1 MKKLVALFVFLV
13 ACSPVFAQNI
23 SVDLKDAPVRT
34 TLEMMF
40 KQAGIKNYVIENS
53 VAGFVT
59 MKLEDQPFEN
69 SLKLVMR
76 AATVPLTYTKE
87 NNVWIVKQRIFTET
101 KPNPVP
107 DINVDLPKANSF
119 EIIHLNYIDPYD
131 LMAVLGNITFI
142 NQFSRFTGGMNGM
155 GTGGNGGFGGSGG
168 FGNGAMGGNGG
179 FGLGAGNG
187 MGGGAMGGF
196 GGMMGSQGGFGGNGG
211 FGGGRNF

>member
-1 MKKLVALFVFLV
+1 MKKLVALLVCLV

-53 VAGFVT
+53 VAGFIT

-87 NNVWIVKQRIFTET
+87 NDVWIVKQRISTPT
-101 KPNPVP
+101 PQTGGP
-107 DINVDLPKANSF
+107 DPISDVKNNTSWERIPLTFIDPVDLMSVF
-119 EIIHLNYIDPYD
+119 
-131 LMAVLGNITFI
+131 GNILII
-142 NQFSRFTGGMNGM
+142 NQFKRYQGGMNG
-155 GTGGNGGFGGSGG
+155 
-168 FGNGAMGGNGG
+168 GA
-179 FGLGAGNG
+179 
-187 MGGGAMGGF
+187 
-196 GGMMGSQGGFGGNGG
+196 GG

>member
-1 MKKLVALFVFLV
+1 MKKLVALLV
-13 ACSPVFAQNI
+13 CLVVCSPVFAQNI

-87 NNVWIVKQRIFTET
+87 NDVWIVKQRIVTEFKPT
-101 KPNPVP
+101 PTPDISLEKPNTV
-107 DINVDLPKANSF
+107 AF
-119 EIIHLNYIDPYD
+119 EVIHLNHIDPFD
-131 LMAVLGNITFI
+131 LMSVLGNILFV
-142 NQFSRFTGGMNGM
+142 NQFQRFQGGMNGSGM
-155 GTGGNGGFGGSGG
+155 GNFGGGSGNSSFGGNGSFG
-168 FGNGAMGGNGG
+168 MGG
-179 FGLGAGNG
+179 GNG

-196 GGMMGSQGGFGGNGG
+196 GGGAFGGMNGGRGG

>member
-1 MKKLVALFVFLV
+1 MKKLVALFVFLIV
-13 ACSPVFAQNI
+13 CSPVFAQNI

-59 MKLEDQPFEN
+59 MKLEEQPFEN

-101 KPNPVP
+101 KSNPVP
-107 DINVDLPKANSF
+107 DISVDLPRTNSF
-119 EIIHLNYIDPYD
+119 EVIRLNYIDPFD
-131 LMAVLGNITFI
+131 LQSIFGPILFI
-142 NQFSRFTGGMNGM
+142 NQFSRYTGGMNGM
-155 GTGGNGGFGGSGG
+155 GAGGNGGFGGAGG

-187 MGGGAMGGF
+187 MGGGAMGGLGGGAF
-196 GGMMGSQGGFGGNGG
+196 GGMNGGLGG

>member
-1 MKKLVALFVFLV
+1 MKKLVALLVCLV

-53 VAGFVT
+53 VAGFIT

-87 NNVWIVKQRIFTET
+87 NDVWIVKQRIFTET
-101 KPNPVP
+101 KPTPAP
-107 DINVDLPKANSF
+107 DITFNKPNSVAF
-119 EIIHLNYIDPYD
+119 EVIHLNHIDPFD
-131 LMAVLGNITFI
+131 LMSVLGNIIFI
-142 NQFSRFTGGMNGM
+142 NQFSRYTGGMNGNI
-155 GTGGNGGFGGSGG
+155 GGGFGASGGSGNNSMGGSGG
-168 FGNGAMGGNGG
+168 GGMGN
-179 FGLGAGNG
+179 GNG

-196 GGMMGSQGGFGGNGG
+196 GGMMGSQGGMGGQGG

>member
-1 MKKLVALFVFLV
+1 MKKLVALLV
-13 ACSPVFAQNI
+13 CLVVCSPVFAQNI

-87 NNVWIVKQRIFTET
+87 NNVWIVKQRITTEF
-101 KPNPVP
+101 KPTPAP
-107 DINVDLPKANSF
+107 DITLNKTNSVAF
-119 EIIHLNYIDPYD
+119 EVIHLNHIDPFD
-131 LMAVLGNITFI
+131 LMSVLGNIIFI
-142 NQFSRFTGGMNGM
+142 NQFSRYTGGMNGNI
-155 GTGGNGGFGGSGG
+155 GGGFGSSGGLGGGSMGGFGGAGM
-168 FGNGAMGGNGG
+168 GN
-179 FGLGAGNG
+179 GNG

-196 GGMMGSQGGFGGNGG
+196 GGGAFGGMNGGAGG

>member
-1 MKKLVALFVFLV
+1 MKKLVALLVCLV

-40 KQAGIKNYVIENS
+40 KQAGIKNYVIDNS
-53 VAGFVT
+53 VSGFVT

-87 NNVWIVKQRIFTET
+87 NDVWIVKQRIVTEFKPT
-101 KPNPVP
+101 PTPDISLEKPNSV
-107 DINVDLPKANSF
+107 AF
-119 EIIHLNYIDPYD
+119 EVIHLNHIDPFD
-131 LMAVLGNITFI
+131 LMSVLGNILFV
-142 NQFSRFTGGMNGM
+142 NQFQRFQGGMNGNI
-155 GTGGNGGFGGSGG
+155 GGGFGSSGGLGGGSVGGFGGAG
-168 FGNGAMGGNGG
+168 MGG
-179 FGLGAGNG
+179 GNG

-196 GGMMGSQGGFGGNGG
+196 GSGAFGGMNGGAGG

>member
-1 MKKLVALFVFLV
+1 MKKLVALLVCLV

-40 KQAGIKNYVIENS
+40 KQAGIKNYVIDNS

-59 MKLEDQPFEN
+59 MTLEDQPFEN

-76 AATVPLTYTKE
+76 AATTPLSYTKE
-87 NNVWIVKQRIFTET
+87 NNVWIVKQRISTPT
-101 KPNPVP
+101 PQTGGPDLIPNVKNNSSWERIPLTFIDP
-107 DINVDLPKANSF
+107 VDLMSAF
-119 EIIHLNYIDPYD
+119 
-131 LMAVLGNITFI
+131 GNILII
-142 NQFSRFTGGMNGM
+142 NQFSRYTGGMNGSGM
-155 GTGGNGGFGGSGG
+155 GNFGG
-168 FGNGAMGGNGG
+168 
-179 FGLGAGNG
+179 GNG

-196 GGMMGSQGGFGGNGG
+196 GGGAFGGMNGGVGG

>member
-1 MKKLVALFVFLV
+1 MKKLVALLV
-13 ACSPVFAQNI
+13 CLVVCYPVFAQNI

-101 KPNPVP
+101 KPTPAP
-107 DINVDLPKANSF
+107 DITFNKPNSVAF
-119 EIIHLNYIDPYD
+119 EVIHLNHIDPFD
-131 LMAVLGNITFI
+131 LMSVLGNITFI
-142 NQFSRFTGGMNGM
+142 NQFSRYTGGMNGNI
-155 GTGGNGGFGGSGG
+155 GGGFGASGGSGNNSMG
-168 FGNGAMGGNGG
+168 SFGGGGMGNGNR
-179 FGLGAGNG
+179 N
-187 MGGGAMGGF
+187 GGGAF
-196 GGMMGSQGGFGGNGG
+196 GGMNGGRGG

>member
-1 MKKLVALFVFLV
+1 MKKLIIAFVFALF
-13 ACSPVFAQNI
+13 CSSSYAQNI

-40 KQAGIKNYVIENS
+40 KQAGIKNYVIDNS
-53 VAGFVT
+53 VVGFIT
-59 MKLEDQPFEN
+59 MTLEDQPFEN

-87 NNVWIVKQRIFTET
+87 NNVWIVKERVFTEYKQQT
-101 KPNPVP
+101 P
-107 DINVDLPKANSF
+107 DILKEQPRGIMF
-119 EIIHLNYIDPYD
+119 ERIPLTFIDPFD
-131 LMAVLGNITFI
+131 LMSVLGNITFI
-142 NQFSRFTGGMNGM
+142 NQFSRYTGGMNGSGM
-155 GTGGNGGFGGSGG
+155 GNFGGGNGNSSFGGNGGFGMGS
-168 FGNGAMGGNGG
+168 
-179 FGLGAGNG
+179 GNG